1 MKKVISVLCLLAVL
15 ATGAL
20 AQEQHQQRGRQG
32 RDGEG
37 WRERVRAEKVAFL
50 TEQIDLTESEAQVFW
65 PIYNQLQKE
74 QREVFEAVRK
84 AYEAMEKGVNEG
96 KTGKEMEKLV
106 EAYVNAKDKNE
117 GIETKYLNKL
127 MKALPAEKVAR
138 YYVAEEKFRH
148 QQIGRLGNGNF
159 PNFKMSEE
167 QKQQWKERSEQFKE
181 QFKEQSEQLKEQFRG
196 RGNRQQQKADGTS
209 TQKENI

>member
-20 AQEQHQQRGRQG
+20 AQEQQQRGRHDRSG
-32 RDGEG
+32 NG

-50 TEQIDLTESEAQVFW
+50 IEQVDLTESEAQVFW
-65 PIYNQLQKE
+65 PIYNQIQKE
-74 QREVFEAVRK
+74 QREAFEAVRK
-84 AYEAMEKGVNEG
+84 AYEAMEKGLQEG

-106 EAYVNAKDKNE
+106 NAYVDAKDKNE

-159 PNFKMSEE
+159 PNLRMSEE
-167 QKQQWKERSEQFKE
+167 QKQQWKERGEQM
-181 QFKEQSEQLKEQFRG
+181 KEQFRNWTG
-196 RGNRQQQKADGTS
+196 QK
-209 TQKENI
+209 KEDE

>member
-1 MKKVISVLCLLAVL
+1 MKKVISILC
-15 ATGAL
+15 AL
-20 AQEQHQQRGRQG
+20 ALFAGFAFAQNPQRGQGNRQG

-37 WRERVRAEKVAFL
+37 WRERVRAEKIAFL

-65 PIYNQLQKE
+65 PIYNQIQKE
-74 QREVFEAVRK
+74 QREAFEAVRK
-84 AYEAMEKGVNEG
+84 AYEAMEKGLQEG

-106 EAYVNAKDKNE
+106 NAYVDAKDKNE

-159 PNFKMSEE
+159 PNLRMSEE
-167 QKQQWKERSEQFKE
+167 QRQQWKERGEQMR
-181 QFKEQSEQLKEQFRG
+181 EQFRNWTG
-196 RGNRQQQKADGTS
+196 QNQK
-209 TQKENI
+209 KEND

>member
-74 QREVFEAVRK
+74 QRESFEAVRK

-167 QKQQWKERSEQFKE
+167 QKQQWKERSEQ
-181 QFKEQSEQLKEQFRG
+181 LKEQFRG
-196 RGNRQQQKADGTS
+196 RGNRQQQKAEDTS